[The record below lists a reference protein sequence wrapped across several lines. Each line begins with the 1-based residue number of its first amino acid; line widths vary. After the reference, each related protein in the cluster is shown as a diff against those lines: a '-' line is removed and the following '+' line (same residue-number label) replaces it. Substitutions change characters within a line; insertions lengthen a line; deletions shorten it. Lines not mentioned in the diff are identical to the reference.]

1 MVMNMKKLCVGILSI
16 EQLIAS
22 NDRRSEPDHPK
33 TGEDFIYITTRSRP
47 QKWESM
53 VNGGSLYWIIDR
65 RPCCRQEIIDFR
77 EGNKQDGTPAWHI
90 DLRAEVIPVEI
101 SFHRPFQGWR
111 YLESKA
117 APKDTTLSLGS
128 SNPTDDEIPHALRR
142 ELTDLGLF

>member
-65 RPCCRQEIIDFR
+65 RLCCRQEIIDFR

-90 DLRAEVIPVEI
+90 DLRAEVISCGNFLPQTLPGLAVFGIKSSTQRYDSLFGIRE
-101 SFHRPFQGWR
+101 SHR
-111 YLESKA
+111 
-117 APKDTTLSLGS
+117 
-128 SNPTDDEIPHALRR
+128 
-142 ELTDLGLF
+142 

>member
-1 MVMNMKKLCVGILSI
+1 MNMKKLCVGILSI

-65 RPCCRQEIIDFR
+65 RLCCRQEIIDFR
-77 EGNKQDGTPAWHI
+77 EGNKQEHRKGNE
-90 DLRAEVIPVEI
+90 EVSQEGNKRGENEEGNREGNREGNIEVN
-101 SFHRPFQGWR
+101 RGGKQRG
-111 YLESKA
+111 KQ
-117 APKDTTLSLGS
+117 
-128 SNPTDDEIPHALRR
+128 RR
-142 ELTDLGLF
+142 ETEERNREGNRE